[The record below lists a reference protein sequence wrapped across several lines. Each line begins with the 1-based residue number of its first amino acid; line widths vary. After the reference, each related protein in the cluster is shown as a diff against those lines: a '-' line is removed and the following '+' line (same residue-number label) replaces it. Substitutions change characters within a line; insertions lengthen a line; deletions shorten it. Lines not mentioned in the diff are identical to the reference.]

1 MHTKLTLGERL
12 KDLRIERGCTLEEL
26 AAQTGL
32 SKAALGKYE
41 TNESG
46 DVSLFAIT
54 TLAGFYDVTTD
65 YLLGLVEN
73 KNRPD
78 AALADLH
85 LSDEAIEMLKS
96 GKLNNRLFCEL
107 ITHPEFP
114 RLMADMEIYVD
125 GMVSMQIRNLNALL
139 ESVRASIVEKYDPK
153 EDNTLRTLKAAQID
167 EDKYFVQVI
176 TDDVERILR
185 ELKQTHRKD
194 STSASEKDSA
204 ETFKKYL
211 ERLTQ
216 LEGNKEE
223 KRARMFCELAQ
234 INYEK
239 LTDEEKRQLLQIC
252 KKAEYNNHGISQRG
266 RQGRP
271 QF

>member
-1 MHTKLTLGERL
+1 MHTKLTLAERI
-12 KDLRIERGCTLEEL
+12 KDLRIERGCTLEAL

-139 ESVRASIVEKYDPK
+139 ESVRTSIIEKYDPQ
-153 EDNTLRTLKAAQID
+153 EDNALRTLKAAQID
-167 EDKYFVQVI
+167 EDEYFARVVSN
-176 TDDVERILR
+176 DVERILTD
-185 ELKQTHRKD
+185 LKQQHSKD
-194 STSASEKDSA
+194 TSSASVESSLAEFKESLEEISQIKGSKVEK
-204 ETFKKYL
+204 L
-211 ERLTQ
+211 MML
-216 LEGNKEE
+216 
-223 KRARMFCELAQ
+223 FCKQNQ
-234 INYEK
+234 INYSK
-239 LTDEEKRQLLQIC
+239 LTDNEKHWLVEIC
-252 KKAEYNNHGISQRG
+252 KKSNLLKGGASQRG
-266 RQGRP
+266 KRSKK
-271 QF
+271 

>member
-46 DVSLFAIT
+46 DISLFAIT
-54 TLAGFYDVTTD
+54 TLAGFYGVTTD

-85 LSDEAIEMLKS
+85 LSDEAVDILKS
-96 GKLNNRLFCEL
+96 GELNNRLFCEL

-139 ESVRASIVEKYDPK
+139 ESVRTSIMEKYDPK
-153 EDNTLRTLKAAQID
+153 EDNTLRTLKAAQINED
-167 EDKYFVQVI
+167 EYFARVVSN
-176 TDDVERILR
+176 DVERILTN
-185 ELKQTHRKD
+185 LKQQHSKD
-194 STSASEKDSA
+194 MSSASVESPLAEFKESLEEISQVKGSKVEK
-204 ETFKKYL
+204 L
-211 ERLTQ
+211 MML
-216 LEGNKEE
+216 
-223 KRARMFCELAQ
+223 FCKQNQ
-234 INYEK
+234 INYSK
-239 LTDEEKRQLLQIC
+239 LTDNEKHWLVEIC
-252 KKAEYNNHGISQRG
+252 KKSNLLKGGASQRG
-266 RQGRP
+266 KRSKK
-271 QF
+271 

>member
-12 KDLRIERGCTLEEL
+12 KDLRIEQGYTLEEL

-46 DVSLFAIT
+46 DISLFAIT
-54 TLAGFYDVTTD
+54 TLAGFYGVTTD

-85 LSDEAIEMLKS
+85 LSDEAIEILKS

-139 ESVRASIVEKYDPK
+139 ESVRTSIVEKYDPK

-167 EDKYFVQVI
+167 ENEYFVRVVSN
-176 TDDVERILR
+176 DVERILID
-185 ELKQTHRKD
+185 LKQQHFKD
-194 STSASEKDSA
+194 TSSASVEAPLA
-204 ETFKKYL
+204 EFKKSL
-211 ERLTQ
+211 EEISQ
-216 LEGNKEE
+216 VKGGKVE
-223 KRARMFCELAQ
+223 KLMMLFCKQNQ
-234 INYEK
+234 INYSK
-239 LTDEEKRQLLQIC
+239 LTDNEKHWLVEIC
-252 KKAEYNNHGISQRG
+252 KKSNLLRGGASQRG
-266 RQGRP
+266 KHSKK
-271 QF
+271 

>member
-12 KDLRIERGCTLEEL
+12 KDLRVEQGYTLEEL

-46 DVSLFAIT
+46 DISLFAIT
-54 TLAGFYDVTTD
+54 KLADFYGVTTD

-73 KNRPD
+73 KKHPD
-78 AALADLH
+78 AVLADLH
-85 LSDEAIEMLKS
+85 LSDEAVDVLKS
-96 GKLNNRLFCEL
+96 GKINHRLFGEL

-139 ESVRASIVEKYDPK
+139 ESVRTSIIEKYDPK

-167 EDKYFVQVI
+167 EDEYFARIVSN
-176 TDDVERILR
+176 DVEQILID
-185 ELKQTHRKD
+185 LKQQHFKD
-194 STSASEKDSA
+194 TSSASADSPVTAFKESLEEISQVKGSKVEK
-204 ETFKKYL
+204 L
-211 ERLTQ
+211 MML
-216 LEGNKEE
+216 
-223 KRARMFCELAQ
+223 FCKQNQ
-234 INYEK
+234 INYSK
-239 LTDEEKRQLLQIC
+239 LTDNEKHWLVEIC
-252 KKAEYNNHGISQRG
+252 KKSNLLKGGASQRG
-266 RQGRP
+266 KRAKK
-271 QF
+271 

>member
-12 KDLRIERGCTLEEL
+12 KDLRIEQGYTLEEL

-46 DVSLFAIT
+46 DISLFAIT
-54 TLAGFYDVTTD
+54 QLANFYGVTTD

-73 KNRPD
+73 KNRSD
-78 AALADLH
+78 AVLADLH
-85 LSDEAIEMLKS
+85 LSDEAVDVLKS

-107 ITHPEFP
+107 VTHPEFP

-139 ESVRASIVEKYDPK
+139 ESVRTSIIEKYDPK

-167 EDKYFVQVI
+167 EDEYFARI
-176 TDDVERILR
+176 ESNDVERSLID
-185 ELKQTHRKD
+185 LKQQHSKD
-194 STSASEKDSA
+194 TSSS
-204 ETFKKYL
+204 
-211 ERLTQ
+211 
-216 LEGNKEE
+216 
-223 KRARMFCELAQ
+223 
-234 INYEK
+234 
-239 LTDEEKRQLLQIC
+239 
-252 KKAEYNNHGISQRG
+252 
-266 RQGRP
+266 
-271 QF
+271 

>member
-46 DVSLFAIT
+46 DISLFAIT
-54 TLAGFYDVTTD
+54 TLAGFYGVTTD

-85 LSDEAIEMLKS
+85 LSDEAVDILKS
-96 GKLNNRLFCEL
+96 GELNNRLFCEL

-139 ESVRASIVEKYDPK
+139 ESVRTSIMEKYDPK
-153 EDNTLRTLKAAQID
+153 EDNTLRTLKAAQINED
-167 EDKYFVQVI
+167 EYFARVVSN
-176 TDDVERILR
+176 DVERILTN
-185 ELKQTHRKD
+185 LKQQHSKD
-194 STSASEKDSA
+194 TS
-204 ETFKKYL
+204 
-211 ERLTQ
+211 
-216 LEGNKEE
+216 
-223 KRARMFCELAQ
+223 M
-234 INYEK
+234 
-239 LTDEEKRQLLQIC
+239 
-252 KKAEYNNHGISQRG
+252 
-266 RQGRP
+266 
-271 QF
+271 

>member
-26 AAQTGL
+26 AAQTSL

-46 DVSLFAIT
+46 DISLFAIT
-54 TLAGFYDVTTD
+54 KLADFYGVTTD

-73 KNRPD
+73 KKHPD
-78 AALADLH
+78 AVLADLH

-96 GKLNNRLFCEL
+96 GRINNRLFCEL

-139 ESVRASIVEKYDPK
+139 ESVRTSIYDPK

-167 EDKYFVQVI
+167 EDEYFARVVSNN
-176 TDDVERILR
+176 VEQILID
-185 ELKQTHRKD
+185 LKQQHSKD
-194 STSASEKDSA
+194 TSSASADSPVAAFKESLEEISQVKGGKVEK
-204 ETFKKYL
+204 L
-211 ERLTQ
+211 MML
-216 LEGNKEE
+216 
-223 KRARMFCELAQ
+223 FCKQNQ
-234 INYEK
+234 INYSK
-239 LTDEEKRQLLQIC
+239 LTDNEKHWLVEIC
-252 KKAEYNNHGISQRG
+252 KKSNLLKGGASQRG
-266 RQGRP
+266 KCAKK
-271 QF
+271 

>member
-139 ESVRASIVEKYDPK
+139 ESVRTSIIEKYDPK

-167 EDKYFVQVI
+167 EDEYFARIVSN
-176 TDDVERILR
+176 DVEQILID
-185 ELKQTHRKD
+185 LKQKHSKD
-194 STSASEKDSA
+194 TSSASVVSPLAEFKESLEEISQVKGGKVEK
-204 ETFKKYL
+204 L
-211 ERLTQ
+211 MML
-216 LEGNKEE
+216 
-223 KRARMFCELAQ
+223 FCKQNQ
-234 INYEK
+234 INYSK
-239 LTDEEKRQLLQIC
+239 LTDNEK
-252 KKAEYNNHGISQRG
+252 H
-266 RQGRP
+266 
-271 QF
+271 

>member
-12 KDLRIERGCTLEEL
+12 KDLRIEQGYTLEEL

-46 DVSLFAIT
+46 DISLFAIT
-54 TLAGFYDVTTD
+54 KLASFYEVTTD

-73 KNRPD
+73 KKRPD
-78 AALADLH
+78 TVLADLH
-85 LSDEAIEMLKS
+85 LSDDAIEILKS
-96 GKLNNRLFCEL
+96 ERINNRLFCEL
-107 ITHPEFP
+107 VTHPEFP

-139 ESVRASIVEKYDPK
+139 ESVRTSIMEKYDPK

-167 EDKYFVQVI
+167 EDKYFAQVVNH
-176 TDDVERILR
+176 DVELILR
-185 ELKQTHRKD
+185 ELKQAHSKD
-194 STSASEKDSA
+194 STSASERDSA
-204 ETFKKYL
+204 EAFKKYL
-211 ERLTQ
+211 MQLTQ

-223 KRARMFCELAQ
+223 KQAKMFCELAK
-234 INYEK
+234 INYSK
-239 LTDEEKRQLLQIC
+239 LTDDEKHWLIEIC
-252 KKAEYNNHGISQRG
+252 KKSSLPKGGTSQRG
-266 RQGRP
+266 KQP
-271 QF
+271 KK

>member
-46 DVSLFAIT
+46 EVSLFAVT
-54 TLAGFYDVTTD
+54 KLAGFYGVTTD

-85 LSDEAIEMLKS
+85 LSDKAIEMLKS
-96 GKLNNRLFCEL
+96 GKVNNRLFCEL
-107 ITHPEFP
+107 VTHSEFP

-125 GMVSMQIRNLNALL
+125 GMVSMQIQNLNALL
-139 ESVRASIVEKYDPK
+139 ESVERGQHPAD
-153 EDNTLRTLKAAQID
+153 LKGG
-167 EDKYFVQVI
+167 
-176 TDDVERILR
+176 TD
-185 ELKQTHRKD
+185 
-194 STSASEKDSA
+194 
-204 ETFKKYL
+204 
-211 ERLTQ
+211 
-216 LEGNKEE
+216 
-223 KRARMFCELAQ
+223 
-234 INYEK
+234 
-239 LTDEEKRQLLQIC
+239 
-252 KKAEYNNHGISQRG
+252 QRG
-266 RQGRP
+266 RILCPCCGQRCGEHPARP
-271 QF
+271 QTAAFRGQKQHTGRIFPGWIQRV

>member
-46 DVSLFAIT
+46 DISLFAIT
-54 TLAGFYDVTTD
+54 KLADFYGVTTD

-73 KNRPD
+73 KKHPD
-78 AALADLH
+78 AVLADLH
-85 LSDEAIEMLKS
+85 LSDEAVDVLKS
-96 GKLNNRLFCEL
+96 GKINHRLFGEL

-139 ESVRASIVEKYDPK
+139 ESVRTSI
-153 EDNTLRTLKAAQID
+153 I
-167 EDKYFVQVI
+167 
-176 TDDVERILR
+176 
-185 ELKQTHRKD
+185 
-194 STSASEKDSA
+194 
-204 ETFKKYL
+204 
-211 ERLTQ
+211 
-216 LEGNKEE
+216 
-223 KRARMFCELAQ
+223 
-234 INYEK
+234 
-239 LTDEEKRQLLQIC
+239 
-252 KKAEYNNHGISQRG
+252 
-266 RQGRP
+266 
-271 QF
+271 

>member
-46 DVSLFAIT
+46 DISLFAIT
-54 TLAGFYDVTTD
+54 KLADFYGVTTD

-73 KNRPD
+73 KKHPD

-96 GKLNNRLFCEL
+96 GRINNRLFCEL

-139 ESVRASIVEKYDPK
+139 ESVRTSIIEKYDPK

-194 STSASEKDSA
+194 STSASEN
-204 ETFKKYL
+204 FKKYL

-216 LEGNKEE
+216 LEGNREE
-223 KRARMFCELAQ
+223 KRARMFCDLAQ

-266 RQGRP
+266 KQGKT
-271 QF
+271 QL

>member
-46 DVSLFAIT
+46 DISLFAIT

-85 LSDEAIEMLKS
+85 LSDEAVDVLKS

-107 ITHPEFP
+107 VTHPEFP

-139 ESVRASIVEKYDPK
+139 ESVRTSIIEKYDPK
-153 EDNTLRTLKAAQID
+153 EDNALRTLKAAQID
-167 EDKYFVQVI
+167 EDEYFARVVSNN
-176 TDDVERILR
+176 VERILID
-185 ELKQTHRKD
+185 LKQHHSKD
-194 STSASEKDSA
+194 TSSASADSPVVAFKESLEEISQVKGGKVEK
-204 ETFKKYL
+204 L
-211 ERLTQ
+211 MML
-216 LEGNKEE
+216 
-223 KRARMFCELAQ
+223 FCKQNQ
-234 INYEK
+234 INYSK
-239 LTDEEKRQLLQIC
+239 LTDNEKRWLVEIC
-252 KKAEYNNHGISQRG
+252 KKSNLLKGGASRRG
-266 RQGRP
+266 KRAKK
-271 QF
+271 